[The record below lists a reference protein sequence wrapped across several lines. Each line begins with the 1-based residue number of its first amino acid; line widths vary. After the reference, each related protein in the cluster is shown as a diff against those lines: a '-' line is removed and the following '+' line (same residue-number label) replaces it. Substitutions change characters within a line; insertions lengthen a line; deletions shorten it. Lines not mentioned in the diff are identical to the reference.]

1 MFRSRASSVVEDNAL
16 LRSILPASL
25 FAEEPTARHLPWLSG
40 RGDDLILTR
49 QGDLLASA
57 VIGGI
62 DSFTSDDAEIAAL
75 TGGLARL
82 VGQLGERFGYCVNK
96 ITIPATADLK
106 PIGESGFAAEID
118 RRWQAEIGPIYPK
131 TAEGRAVHLRHM
143 DISVRNPQDFTLARR
158 VSFTPTFV
166 LVDEGREVDRIEGY
180 PGEELFWWRLTAMLK
195 DHGYLREDQP

>member
-62 DSFTSDDAEIAAL
+62 DSFTSDAS
-75 TGGLARL
+75 R
-82 VGQLGERFGYCVNK
+82 
-96 ITIPATADLK
+96 
-106 PIGESGFAAEID
+106 
-118 RRWQAEIGPIYPK
+118 
-131 TAEGRAVHLRHM
+131 
-143 DISVRNPQDFTLARR
+143 
-158 VSFTPTFV
+158 
-166 LVDEGREVDRIEGY
+166 
-180 PGEELFWWRLTAMLK
+180 
-195 DHGYLREDQP
+195 